1 MTSTPRAQR
10 KRVEE
15 AEIFQV
21 LAENTDSD
29 VTLFSSEES
38 EDDNEPYS
46 GEDGQLDDNSE
57 TNGNG
62 GTRISGSKLHI

>member
-1 MTSTPRAQR
+1 
-10 KRVEE
+10 
-15 AEIFQV
+15 V

-62 GTRISGSKLHI
+62 GTRTSGSKLHI